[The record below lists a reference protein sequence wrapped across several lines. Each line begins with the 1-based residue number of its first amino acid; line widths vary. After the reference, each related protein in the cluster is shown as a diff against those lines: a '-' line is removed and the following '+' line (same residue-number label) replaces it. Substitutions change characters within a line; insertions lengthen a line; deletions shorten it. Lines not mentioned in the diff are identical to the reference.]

1 MFITC
6 STTGWE
12 PCEEADRLITV
23 MEPCSRMG
31 LICLEVM
38 RLEAHWRWRYLTSV
52 AIESSVGEGG
62 D

>member
-12 PCEEADRLITV
+12 PCEEADRLMTV

-31 LICLEVM
+31 LDLLGGGAAGDALEV
-38 RLEAHWRWRYLTSV
+38 EVSD
-52 AIESSVGEGG
+52 VGGH
-62 D
+62 